1 MSGRA
6 SIWRRLSRHRGVQ
19 VGLVIIVCWALLT
32 PLTTLITGY
41 DHHDFD
47 QDAALDY
54 QNVPPSW
61 LREARLPPGVE
72 AKTFLAGTD
81 DLGRDVLGLVL
92 YGARYSLT
100 IGLVAVGISL
110 LLGIPLGLI
119 SGFYGGRVD
128 QVVMRGI
135 DVMMAFP
142 AILLAICIVTVLGQS
157 LLNLMV
163 AVGIVGVPTIAR
175 QVRAQVLTQ
184 RELDYVHAA
193 RALGFG
199 DARILGLHV
208 LPNCLAPITVL
219 ATLGTATAI
228 LETAGLGFVGL
239 GPSPDTPEWGMLI
252 AANRSLITRA
262 PWTVLTPGLA
272 ILVLVLGFNLLGDG
286 LRDVLDPRLRK

>member
-1 MSGRA
+1 MSV
-6 SIWRRLSRHRGVQ
+6 WRRLARHRGVQ
-19 VGLVIIVCWALLT
+19 VGLVIVLLWTILCPLAT
-32 PLTTLITGY
+32 PITGY
-41 DHHDFD
+41 DHEDFD
-47 QDAALDY
+47 QNVGLDY

-72 AKTFLAGTD
+72 PRSFLAGTD

-110 LLGIPLGLI
+110 LVGIPLGLI
-119 SGFYGGRVD
+119 SGYYGGRID
-128 QVVMRGI
+128 LLLMRGI
-135 DVMMAFP
+135 DVLMAFP

-157 LLNLMV
+157 LLNMMI

-184 RELDYVHAA
+184 RELDYVQAA
-193 RALGFG
+193 RALGFS
-199 DARILGLHV
+199 DWRILGLHV

-262 PWTVLTPGLA
+262 PWTVLTPGVA
-272 ILVLVLGFNLLGDG
+272 ILILVLGFNLLGDG

>member
-1 MSGRA
+1 MSGQT
-6 SIWRRLSRHRGVQ
+6 SVWRRLARNRGVQ
-19 VGLVIIVCWALLT
+19 VGTLIVVVWALLT
-32 PLTTLITGY
+32 PLSTAITGY
-41 DHHDFD
+41 DHHHLD

-61 LREARLPPGVE
+61 LRAAHLPPGVE

-110 LLGIPLGLI
+110 ALGIPLGLI
-119 SGFYGGRVD
+119 SGYYGGKAD
-128 QVVMRGI
+128 LLIMRGI
-135 DVMMAFP
+135 DVIMAFP
-142 AILLAICIVTVLGQS
+142 AILLAICIVTALGQT
-157 LLNLMV
+157 LLNLMI

-184 RELDYVHAA
+184 RGLDYVQAA

-199 DARILGLHV
+199 DVRILGLHV
-208 LPNCLAPITVL
+208 LPNCLAPIIVL

-239 GPSPDTPEWGMLI
+239 GPADTPEWGSLI
-252 AANRSLITRA
+252 QENRSLITRA

-272 ILVLVLGFNLLGDG
+272 ILILVLGFNLLGDG